1 MMNIRLHVPKRG
13 AGSTADSS
21 TTSHEDVVKRR
32 QTAGDSDDSSDKE
45 ARRHSA
51 SDSDEAGKSKAK
63 RATPPLSPSSSEED
77 TAGDKKHRHRGSARD
92 SQDVKAKRPKSSGR
106 RKVRDSTFVVAV
118 QDAMAAGHSVTEE
131 HAKRATPPL
140 SPSSSEEDTA
150 GDKKH
155 RHRGTVSDSQDVKE
169 KHPKTSGRRKAV
181 DSPFVIAVQDSMA
194 AGHSVAKGH
203 AKRATP
209 PLSPSSS
216 EEDTAGDKKHRHR
229 RTVSDSEDV
238 KAKYPKTSRRREA
251 VNSAFV
257 VAVQDAKAAGHSV
270 TEGHA
275 KRATPP
281 LSPSSSEDDIEE
293 NKRTHRGSARDTA
306 EVKAK
311 HPKTAGRRE
320 VVESTFVVSAHDANP
335 AGHNATHPP
344 ATSEESAL
352 VADEVAKAG
361 TAVAAAAAAA
371 AVAVRLADQ
380 RTNDECDLAQR
391 MRRCSGDPHVTCI
404 VVALGIFLVYCLL
417 RK

>member
-32 QTAGDSDDSSDKE
+32 QTASDSDDSSDKE
-45 ARRHSA
+45 AHRHSA
-51 SDSDEAGKSKAK
+51 SDSDEAGKSKTK
-63 RATPPLSPSSSEED
+63 RAMPPLSPSSSEED
-77 TAGDKKHRHRGSARD
+77 TAGDKKHRHRGSASD
-92 SQDVKAKRPKSSGR
+92 SEDVKAKHPKTSR
-106 RKVRDSTFVVAV
+106 RRRAVDSPFVVAV
-118 QDAMAAGHSVTEE
+118 QDAKAAGHGVTEG
-131 HAKRATPPL
+131 HAKRSTHPL

-150 GDKKH
+150 GGKKH
-155 RHRGTVSDSQDVKE
+155 RHRGSARDSQE
-169 KHPKTSGRRKAV
+169 
-181 DSPFVIAVQDSMA
+181 
-194 AGHSVAKGH
+194 
-203 AKRATP
+203 
-209 PLSPSSS
+209 
-216 EEDTAGDKKHRHR
+216 
-229 RTVSDSEDV
+229 V
-238 KAKYPKTSRRREA
+238 KAKQQKTSRRREA
-251 VNSAFV
+251 VDSPFV

-281 LSPSSSEDDIEE
+281 RSPSSSEEDTAGDKKHRHRGTASDSQDVKAKHPKTSGRRKVTDSTFVVAVQDAKAAGHSVTEGHAKRASPPLSPSSSEDDIEE
-293 NKRTHRGSARDTA
+293 KKRTHRGSARDTA

-335 AGHNATHPP
+335 AGHNAAHPP

-391 MRRCSGDPHVTCI
+391 MRQCSGDPHVTCI